1 MNDGFPELLSPKKMC
16 WRFTPRLNG
25 ESQVFRAACRFA
37 LRQNFR
43 NIADGIIGDF
53 RLAVQ
58 PGYTGNYGH
67 QEVGLNNYVT
77 YFDY

>member
-1 MNDGFPELLSPKKMC
+1 MDDGFPELLSPENVR
-16 WRFTPRLNG
+16 WRFSPRFNG

-53 RLAVQ
+53 SLAVQ
-58 PGYTGNYGH
+58 PGYTGKYGH
-67 QEVGLNNYVT
+67 QEVGFNDYVT
-77 YFDY
+77 CFDY